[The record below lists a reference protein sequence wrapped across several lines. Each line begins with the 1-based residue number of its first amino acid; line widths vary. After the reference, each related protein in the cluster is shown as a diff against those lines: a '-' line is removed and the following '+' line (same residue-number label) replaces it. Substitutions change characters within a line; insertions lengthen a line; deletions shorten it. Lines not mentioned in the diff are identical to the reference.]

1 MLLEVKQD
9 LKVGDTL
16 ELTLT
21 FEKAG
26 PITVKVPVQMP
37 SAQ

>member
-9 LKVGDTL
+9 LKVGDTIDL
-16 ELTLT
+16 SLT

-26 PITVKVPVQMP
+26 TITLKVPVQMP